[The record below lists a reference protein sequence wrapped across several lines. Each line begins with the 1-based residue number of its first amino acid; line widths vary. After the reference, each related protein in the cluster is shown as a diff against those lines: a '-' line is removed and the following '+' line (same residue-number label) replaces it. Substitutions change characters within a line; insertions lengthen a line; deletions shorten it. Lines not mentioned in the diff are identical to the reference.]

1 MNRWKLTYEL
11 RIFFSEP
18 VSCHSY
24 SLRCFPGIRKTQDI
38 RSCICRITPCSG
50 PQGRD
55 RDSFGNSVLYG
66 RIEEGCREFR
76 VRVEAKTAVREGPE
90 PEPSAW
96 QKLGMYRYQ
105 TPYTRPGETIR
116 EFYAKYQNHLPE
128 VFTPWERA
136 DVWMEALADQFVY
149 QSGSTDA
156 GTTAEQAFAQ
166 GCGVCQDYAQILLS
180 LLREEGITARY
191 TAGTVPG
198 EGETHAWVEVWQDGY
213 WRGFDP
219 TNNRR
224 TDASYLVFAVGRD
237 AWDCGL
243 NRGVFRGNAAQEK
256 QVYVKMEE
264 MEHGQDD
271 CGGIPSGD
279 GEAED
284 PEKPA
289 DRRKRE
295 GEEADQYRDGS
306 PR

>member
-105 TPYTRPGETIR
+105 RSE
-116 EFYAKYQNHLPE
+116 
-128 VFTPWERA
+128 ER
-136 DVWMEALADQFVY
+136 
-149 QSGSTDA
+149 
-156 GTTAEQAFAQ
+156 
-166 GCGVCQDYAQILLS
+166 
-180 LLREEGITARY
+180 R
-191 TAGTVPG
+191 
-198 EGETHAWVEVWQDGY
+198 
-213 WRGFDP
+213 
-219 TNNRR
+219 
-224 TDASYLVFAVGRD
+224 VGKE
-237 AWDCGL
+237 C
-243 NRGVFRGNAAQEK
+243 
-256 QVYVKMEE
+256 
-264 MEHGQDD
+264 
-271 CGGIPSGD
+271 
-279 GEAED
+279 
-284 PEKPA
+284 
-289 DRRKRE
+289 
-295 GEEADQYRDGS
+295 
-306 PR
+306 